1 MCPRLFLYPETFWG
15 TFKGASFF
23 FEFSRLKDQNFYGKI
38 VLFLFPFLV
47 FEFDIL
53 TVCPSR
59 WLLDWLERCP
69 SRDQLHESI
78 QVTWHF
84 FLYSRTVMDELNLC
98 DPDWLHAQL
107 DCPQPRILL
116 LDCRSHVE
124 YSQKGHVTSA
134 INIQLPA
141 LMLKRLTKGSL
152 SVPAVIK
159 CQQARVSEAS
169 FPQPFIF
176 PRSIIFVLSAFSN
189 LDRVFFSLLK
199 FSRTFSW
206 LTGKPTGSAST
217 MRYDFHH
224 IRTDLSSLCF
234 FLRVFVF
241 QIFFSPIFFK
251 GKGKLIKK
259 FVSFVRRRLIRLTL
273 ATVLWRCSAWSS
285 KMRDAEY
292 FFWQVIVFRIILP

>member
-1 MCPRLFLYPETFWG
+1 MSLGSFPFLEEAIVFYCGFLLMTAWLIISSRGNRKILFHSIVFCPARENSSTNGEQQIGILNCVPRLFLYPETFWR
-15 TFKGASFF
+15 TFKGALFF
-23 FEFSRLKDQNFYGKI
+23 FEFSRLKYQNFYGEI
-38 VLFLFPFLV
+38 ALFLFPFLV

-53 TVCPSR
+53 IRCPSR
-59 WLLDWLERCP
+59 WLLDWLDWYP
-69 SRDQLHESI
+69 SRDQLHASI

-169 FPQPFIF
+169 FPKLFIL
-176 PRSIIFVLSAFSN
+176 PRFIIYVLSALSN
-189 LDRVFFSLLK
+189 LGRVFFYFSK
-199 FSRTFSW
+199 FSRTSSW
-206 LTGKPTGSAST
+206 LTGKPTGFAST
-217 MRYDFHH
+217 MRYDFH
-224 IRTDLSSLCF
+224 T
-234 FLRVFVF
+234 
-241 QIFFSPIFFK
+241 
-251 GKGKLIKK
+251 
-259 FVSFVRRRLIRLTL
+259 
-273 ATVLWRCSAWSS
+273 
-285 KMRDAEY
+285 
-292 FFWQVIVFRIILP
+292 